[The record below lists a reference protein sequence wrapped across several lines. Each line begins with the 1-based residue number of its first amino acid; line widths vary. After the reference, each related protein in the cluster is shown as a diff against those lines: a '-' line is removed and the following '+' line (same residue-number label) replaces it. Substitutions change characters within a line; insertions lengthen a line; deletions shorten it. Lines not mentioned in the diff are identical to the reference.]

1 MVKGANNM
9 KLEDIQDCML
19 VVANG
24 EDYYDGLVGETQIV
38 RRDKKEFETEN
49 DSQYE
54 IVTDFLPTD
63 NMKVTHPDLNGTSVA
78 DLIMGEEDL
87 IYFPNGWEQEGYDS
101 KGNTYHFE
109 DVILQNEAYKEKV
122 KCSHLI
128 Y

>member
-1 MVKGANNM
+1 M
-9 KLEDIQDCML
+9 KLEDIQDYML

-24 EDYYDGLVGETQIV
+24 EDYYDGLVGETKIV

-49 DSQYE
+49 ETAYE

-63 NMKVTHPDLNGTSVA
+63 NMDETHPDLNGTSVEE
-78 DLIMGEEDL
+78 LIMGEEDL
-87 IYFPNGWEQEGYDS
+87 IYFPNGWEQEGYDI
-101 KGNTYHFE
+101 KGNAYRFE
-109 DVILQNEAYKEKV
+109 DVMLQNEEYKEKV